1 LTLYAIVL
9 GKMNIFVTMNK
20 EIKKEATVISATG
33 LWCEILTDTGDVIKC
48 RIKGNMRIKGIKSTN
63 PVAVGD
69 RVVYTCDKEGNDGV
83 ITQVCDRRNYIVRRS
98 VNLSKRT
105 HILAANIDM
114 AFVVVTLAMPA
125 TTTTFIDRI
134 LASCRAYGIDA
145 TLVFNKM
152 DIYTPEGI
160 DAVGELRELYEK
172 IGYPTITTSTITG
185 EGIDELREAMKDKT
199 CMFTGHSGCGK
210 SSLINAVEPSL
221 DIRTGEISST
231 HAQGQH
237 TTTFAR
243 MHLLSF
249 GGAII
254 DTPGIRGFGMVDMKG
269 AEVGDYFPEIF
280 EIKDQCR
287 FNNCTHTEEPGCA
300 VLAAVEA
307 GEIAMSRFESYLS
320 ILRGDEGPYRE
331 DIYK

>member
-1 LTLYAIVL
+1 
-9 GKMNIFVTMNK
+9 MNK
-20 EIKKEATVISATG
+20 DNKKEGTVISATG
-33 LWCEILTDTGDVIKC
+33 LWCEILTDENTIIKC

-69 RVVYTCDKEGNDGV
+69 RVVYSCGNDAQDGV
-83 ITQVCDRRNYIVRRS
+83 ISQVCERRNYIVRRS

-114 AFVVVTLAMPA
+114 AFIVVTLAMPT
-125 TTTTFIDRI
+125 TTTTFIDRF
-134 LASCRAYGIDA
+134 LASARAYGIDA

-160 DAVGELRELYEK
+160 EAVEEMRKLYEK
-172 IGYPTITTSTITG
+172 IGYHTITTSAVTG
-185 EGIDELREAMKDKT
+185 EGIEQLREAMKDKV
-199 CMFTGHSGCGK
+199 CMFGGHSGCGK

-221 DIRTGEISST
+221 DIRTGEISTT

-243 MHLLSF
+243 MHLLPF

-254 DTPGIRGFGMVDMKG
+254 DTPGIRGYGMVDISG

-280 EIKDQCR
+280 AIKDQCR

-300 VLAAVEA
+300 VLVAVEE
-307 GEIAMSRFESYLS
+307 GEIAVSRYESYLS